1 MRFSPARQVS
11 KVTTRS
17 SPVRGI
23 NAYDAIISAP
33 EGFALIMRNLFAQ
46 PYGVQVRHGYVR
58 HCEGLDGDVETVM
71 SHNTLTPKLY
81 AFSAGD
87 PDAIL
92 YDVTTPNAAPV
103 SKIDDLSNA
112 RWQHINYPNEA
123 GVNLMAVNG
132 VDSPIWIKPD
142 GTIETSDLWRRHHRQ
157 HHLRRSIR

>member
-92 YDVTTPNAAPV
+92 YDVTTPNAV
-103 SKIDDLSNA
+103 TCLQD
-112 RWQHINYPNEA
+112 
-123 GVNLMAVNG
+123 
-132 VDSPIWIKPD
+132 
-142 GTIETSDLWRRHHRQ
+142 RRPLQRPLAAHQLPERGWCEPHGGE
-157 HHLRRSIR
+157 RRG